1 MTAFRQR
8 QKELLAQN
16 PRYDVLSSVGSA
28 FEVGVLLS
36 PSRKNFRDPNLDGE
50 NGERLGMYPQLLHS
64 AWGDAADFASKLSR
78 KEMTPLLCRAAR
90 AFLNWTQHDLGERS
104 GISLDTVKV
113 FETGQRT
120 PLASKRVKIQDAL
133 WTAGIRF
140 IEEGSQGIGVRMIGA
155 TWAAQCRAARC
166 LIGWTHLDVA
176 RASAVSDLTVLRLE
190 AEQFTPRRATLITVR
205 RALEAAGVIFLD
217 DDGEGPGVM
226 KRSE

>member
-1 MTAFRQR
+1 MVGIAVFLRLMGSR
-8 QKELLAQN
+8 GAVV
-16 PRYDVLSSVGSA
+16 PR
-28 FEVGVLLS
+28 
-36 PSRKNFRDPNLDGE
+36 PKNFRGPNLDGE
-50 NGERLGMYPQLLHS
+50 NGERLDVHPQLLPLGL
-64 AWGDAADFASKLSR
+64 ADAADLASELSR
-78 KEMTPLLCRAAR
+78 KEMTPLLCRVAR

-120 PLASKRVKIQDAL
+120 PLASNRTKILDAL
-133 WTAGIRF
+133 STAGIRL
-140 IEEGSQGIGVRMIGA
+140 IEEDSQGIGVRMIGA
-155 TWAAQCRAARC
+155 TWAAQCRAARR

-226 KRSE
+226 VKRSE